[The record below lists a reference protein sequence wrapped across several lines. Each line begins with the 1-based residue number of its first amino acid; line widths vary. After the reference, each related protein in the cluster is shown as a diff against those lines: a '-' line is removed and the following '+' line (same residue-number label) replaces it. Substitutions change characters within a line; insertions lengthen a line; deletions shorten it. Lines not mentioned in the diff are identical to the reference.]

1 MRDRGDAGSGGA
13 SSTVNWKM
21 ELADAKV
28 VSVAFLDATVKDDS
42 IAREWLS
49 KDAQRWL
56 GDLGQL
62 SSK

>member
-1 MRDRGDAGSGGA
+1 
-13 SSTVNWKM
+13 M

-28 VSVAFLDATVKDDS
+28 VCVAFLDATVKDDS
-42 IAREWLS
+42 VAREWLQ